1 MTQSNTS
8 KKNKSSD
15 LTINRGVELILG
27 EKQKQKQIKSS
38 KINFQNKFSIF
49 KRKFYF
55 HFEFDFQ
62 KEE

>member
-27 EKQKQKQIKSS
+27 EKQKQIKPS